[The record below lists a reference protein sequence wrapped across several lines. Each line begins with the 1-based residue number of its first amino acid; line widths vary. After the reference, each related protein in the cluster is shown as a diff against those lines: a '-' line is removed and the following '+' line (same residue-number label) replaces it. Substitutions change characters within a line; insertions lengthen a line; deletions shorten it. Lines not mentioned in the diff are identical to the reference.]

1 MCVERYFYAVLSV
14 LWARKVFYMDLN
26 EVQLD
31 EFLFDIQAFAD
42 GGENGS
48 EDTGAEST
56 ATDTDTTDE
65 PANEETEP
73 FKVFKTQSELD
84 SFLDKKFKKLFKLTM
99 KKPKEKLSVREI
111 ITL

>member
-1 MCVERYFYAVLSV
+1 MN
-14 LWARKVFYMDLN
+14 LN

-42 GGENGS
+42 GGESGS
-48 EDTGAEST
+48 EDAGVENT

-65 PANEETEP
+65 PTNEETEP

-84 SFLDKKFKKLFKLTM
+84 SFLDKKI
-99 KKPKEKLSVREI
+99 EKAFQTDDEKAIREAHRK
-111 ITL
+111 